1 MSTQFHDEPD
11 EDDNSSFWNKDP
23 GPVQYSVW
31 SRYRRW
37 LIPGLITT
45 FILILIL
52 AFGVSNSGLASR
64 LGFVE
69 ESALNLSLSLI
80 NAQKETKDAAKGVQR
95 LSFSVESNK
104 DQLNSVAESLKQLSQ
119 LEVLS
124 KTVAALK
131 CAVDQLIHNKTA
143 ASGCCPLEW
152 DTFETSCFL
161 FSKVSM
167 SWHEARDWCHAH
179 QSQLL
184 ILNADKD
191 WDYVASRTSGVHYWI
206 GLTDEG
212 GKWEWVNG
220 TPYTIDRR
228 RWRPGQPDNWEGHG
242 MGAGTED
249 CAHLH
254 SEGRLN
260 DMHCLV
266 RLRFICHKRS

>member
-1 MSTQFHDEPD
+1 LRHFRAVRTESDSCSDKPAQT
-11 EDDNSSFWNKDP
+11 
-23 GPVQYSVW
+23 YSVW

-52 AFGVSNSGLASR
+52 AFGVSSDPV
-64 LGFVE
+64 FV
-69 ESALNLSLSLI
+69 A
-80 NAQKETKDAAKGVQR
+80 DAAKGVQR

-131 CAVDQLIHNKTA
+131 CTA

-152 DTFETSCFL
+152 DMFETSCFL

-260 DMHCLV
+260 DMHCLPCGGLPDTGRTCKPNV
-266 RLRFICHKRS
+266 VQDLNPKPSCCEVEVLTASFTL